1 MATALHVLLF
11 CGCVLT
17 PGAAQKS
24 IVDRLAKLEAVMDE
38 NTSLRS
44 RLAHLEGVVD
54 ELRARVEEKASS
66 SRRSP
71 AVGESESESFD
82 PTRRLTSSDEYV
94 EIAYDGSKMS
104 VSSSLH
110 VSGDAVVN
118 GTMVQRGAVAFQA
131 YASAGALAAST
142 TVAFDVTLLNK
153 GGGYDDSAYTFTAP
167 VSGLYYFA
175 FHSRTGSTSDVAP
188 RFMKNGVDTQL
199 GQYVFSGA
207 QNSGVAAS
215 MVMALDASDTVNIYN
230 FGSSAMGSE
239 GWGNYYAGFAGFLI
253 AAL

>member
-94 EIAYDGSKMS
+94 EIAYDGRC
-104 VSSSLH
+104 
-110 VSGDAVVN
+110 
-118 GTMVQRGAVAFQA
+118 VQPRACMRVLDKDRVPGARA
-131 YASAGALAAST
+131 
-142 TVAFDVTLLNK
+142 K
-153 GGGYDDSAYTFTAP
+153 W
-167 VSGLYYFA
+167 
-175 FHSRTGSTSDVAP
+175 R
-188 RFMKNGVDTQL
+188 
-199 GQYVFSGA
+199 
-207 QNSGVAAS
+207 
-215 MVMALDASDTVNIYN
+215 
-230 FGSSAMGSE
+230 
-239 GWGNYYAGFAGFLI
+239 
-253 AAL
+253 